1 MKRIVLL
8 IVAVVFSASISAQTT
23 PSVKTEDVKNAETAV
38 AVEQNPE
45 DTEKQI
51 TEALMKDEGLQKET
65 IAYLKGNS
73 DTSDALN
80 EIVGE
85 NKDSSSGIMEAVMG
99 DSKLA
104 SAAIDWISNN
114 PEMIQKAMKII
125 GM

>member
-8 IVAVVFSASISAQTT
+8 IVAVVFSASISAQTV

-38 AVEQNPE
+38 AEQNP

-65 IAYLKGNS
+65 IAYLKENP
-73 DTSDALN
+73 DTSDALT
-80 EIVGE
+80 EIVGK
-85 NKDSSSGIMEAVMG
+85 NKDSLSGIMDAVMG

-114 PEMIQKAMKII
+114 PEMLQKAMKII